1 MEKNHTHIQIDPD
14 LLAHHDPLSKIAEAY
29 KIARTNVEFAMLD
42 KKLKTIA
49 VTSAQQAEGKTV
61 TIANLAISYAQAG
74 RRILLIDADLRRPSI
89 HRRFG
94 LSNRQGLTTAIVR
107 GSEPQAFVQDSKIPN
122 LSIMTSGPI
131 PPNPA
136 EMLMSETMWRLID
149 ELKPHYDMIFLDAS
163 PVGVVTDA
171 AIIATRVD
179 GTIFIVRAGEI
190 KKAQLTRATDLLK
203 KVNAHVLG
211 FILNGASKQ
220 TDDYYNYYY
229 YNTYY
234 YSNEPH
240 PTDAKRAKKRRKNT
254 SARREQSGR
263 FRELERNFYQAAGQ
277 QNPSN
282 PVNSQPHQTA
292 VTRPVAPAPSY
303 HIDVA
308 SQPAGQAA
316 SPAAVATA
324 RPANTEPDKIYQ
336 PRTSQQ
342 PPIQYA
348 PLVRRPDFDHDRT
361 PNNLTSEED

>member
-1 MEKNHTHIQIDPD
+1 MEKNHAHIQIDPD

-42 KKLKTIA
+42 KKLKTIS
-49 VTSAQQAEGKTV
+49 VTSAQQGEGKTV

-74 RRILLIDADLRRPSI
+74 RRILLVDADLRRPSI

-94 LSNRQGLTTAIVR
+94 LPNRQGLTTAIVR

-122 LSIMTSGPI
+122 LSVLTSGPI

-136 EMLMSETMWRLID
+136 EMLMSETLWRLID
-149 ELKPHYDMIFLDAS
+149 ELKTQYDLIFFDAS

-179 GTIFIVRAGEI
+179 GTIFVVRAGEI
-190 KKAQLTRATDLLK
+190 KKAQLTRATDLMK

-234 YSNEPH
+234 YSSEPH
-240 PTDAKRAKKRRKNT
+240 PADAKRAKKRRKRP
-254 SARREQSGR
+254 AQREQSGR

-277 QNPSN
+277 SGHPASLEN
-282 PVNSQPHQTA
+282 QPGSA
-292 VTRPVAPAPSY
+292 RSAAPSF
-303 HIDVA
+303 HIDTHPVT
-308 SQPAGQAA
+308 
-316 SPAAVATA
+316 SPAVSAA
-324 RPANTEPDKIYQ
+324 RPLSGEADKAYQ
-336 PRTSQQ
+336 SRTGESAQ
-342 PPIQYA
+342 PGRPAQPTPPPVQYA
-348 PLVRRPDFDHDRT
+348 SLVRRPDVHFGD
-361 PNNLTSEED
+361 PNHLTSEED

>member
-1 MEKNHTHIQIDPD
+1 MEKNHTHIQYDPD
-14 LLAHHDPLSKIAEAY
+14 LVAHHDPMSKIAEAY

-49 VTSAQQAEGKTV
+49 VTSAQQSEGKTV

-74 RRILLIDADLRRPSI
+74 RRILLVDADLRRPSI

-107 GSEPQAFVQDSKIPN
+107 GAQPQAFVQDSKIPN
-122 LSIMTSGPI
+122 LSILTSGPI

-136 EMLMSETMWRLID
+136 EMLMSETLWRLID
-149 ELKPHYDMIFLDAS
+149 ELKPHYDMIFFDAS

-179 GTIFIVRAGEI
+179 GTIFVIRAGEI

-234 YSNEPH
+234 YSSEPH
-240 PTDAKRAKKRRKNT
+240 PADAKRAKKRRKNT

-277 QNPSN
+277 HNPSN
-282 PVNSQPHQTA
+282 PVTSQPHQPA
-292 VTRPVAPAPSY
+292 VTRPAALAPSY
-303 HIDVA
+303 HVDVA
-308 SQPAGQAA
+308 SQSADQAS
-316 SPAAVATA
+316 SPAATATA

-342 PPIQYA
+342 PPVQFA
-348 PLVRRPDFDHDRT
+348 QLVRRPDFDLDRT

>member
-1 MEKNHTHIQIDPD
+1 MEKNHTHIQFDPD
-14 LLAHHDPLSKIAEAY
+14 LVAHHDPLSKIAEAY

-49 VTSAQQAEGKTV
+49 VTSAQQSEGKTV

-74 RRILLIDADLRRPSI
+74 RRILLVDADLRRPSI

-107 GSEPQAFVQDSKIPN
+107 GAQPQAFVQDSKIPN
-122 LSIMTSGPI
+122 LSILTSGPI

-136 EMLMSETMWRLID
+136 EMLMSETLWRLID
-149 ELKPHYDMIFLDAS
+149 ELKPHYDMIFFDAS

-179 GTIFIVRAGEI
+179 GTIFVIRAGEI

-234 YSNEPH
+234 YSSEPH
-240 PTDAKRAKKRRKNT
+240 PADAKRAKKRRKNT

-277 QNPSN
+277 QSPSGST
-282 PVNSQPHQTA
+282 SQPHQPA
-292 VTRPVAPAPSY
+292 VTRPAAPAPSY
-303 HIDVA
+303 HIDVTSQSADQA
-308 SQPAGQAA
+308 S
-316 SPAAVATA
+316 SPTATA
-324 RPANTEPDKIYQ
+324 RPANTEPDKVYQ

-342 PPIQYA
+342 PPVQFA
-348 PLVRRPDFDHDRT
+348 QLVRRPDFDLDRT

>member
-14 LLAHHDPLSKIAEAY
+14 LIAHHDPLSKTAEAY

-49 VTSAQQAEGKTV
+49 VTSAQQSEGKTV

-74 RRILLIDADLRRPSI
+74 RHILLIDADLRRPSV

-94 LSNRQGLTTAIVR
+94 LPNRQGLTTAIVR
-107 GSEPQAFVQDSKIPN
+107 GSDPQACVQDSKIPN
-122 LSIMTSGPI
+122 LSILTSGPI

-136 EMLMSETMWRLID
+136 EMLMSETLWRLID
-149 ELKPHYDMIFLDAS
+149 ELKPHYDMIFLDAP

-171 AIIATRVD
+171 AIIATKVD
-179 GTIFIVRAGEI
+179 GTIFVVRAGEI

-229 YNTYY
+229 NNTYY

-240 PTDAKRAKKRRKNT
+240 PADAKHTKKRHKNT
-254 SARREQSGR
+254 SAQREQSGR
-263 FRELERNFYQAAGQ
+263 FRELERNFYQAADQ
-277 QNPSN
+277 QNPS
-282 PVNSQPHQTA
+282 S
-292 VTRPVAPAPSY
+292 
-303 HIDVA
+303 
-308 SQPAGQAA
+308 PAGQAA
-316 SPAAVATA
+316 HSAPIARPAAPAPSSYHIDIASPAAS
-324 RPANTEPDKIYQ
+324 PANPDARSNSTKLDKIYQ

-342 PPIQYA
+342 PPA
-348 PLVRRPDFDHDRT
+348 PLVRRPDFDLDRT
-361 PNNLTSEED
+361 QNNLTSEED